1 MYLPLSLLIQLR
13 VPPGVLDSLGQQRF
27 HTNYFSSLLSKLLG
41 GLLIPVLCKLSF
53 GRQGFDLFEHV
64 SLAVTHRFLQQA
76 RLLLRVTQHLRRF
89 LQLTLSQGRTPL
101 TLLHSG
107 ATLSLNLSHLPCSA
121 LLFGPIFV
129 RKPLHLV
136 CRLFFHLF
144 NMILDTT
151 LDQLTSKS
159 VKTIKLT
166 LAVSGPGHMDRQA
179 SNDFAHKQMRF
190 KNLKH
195 LMPPS
200 VMQFLDCVLAFKPEP
215 GCSF

>member
-27 HTNYFSSLLSKLLG
+27 HTNYFSFLLSQLLG
-41 GLLIPVLCKLSF
+41 GLLITVLRKLSF

-64 SLAVTHRFLQQA
+64 SFAVTNRFLQQA
-76 RLLLRVTQHLRRF
+76 RLLLRVTEHLRRF
-89 LQLTLSQGRTPL
+89 LQLTLSQRRTPL
-101 TLLHSG
+101 TLLHLS

-121 LLFGPIFV
+121 LLFGLIFV

-136 CRLFFHLF
+136 CCLLFNLF
-144 NMILDTT
+144 NMSFDTT
-151 LDQLTSKS
+151 LDELTSKS

-166 LAVSGPGHMDRQA
+166 LAVASPRHMGRQA

-200 VMQFLDCVLAFKPEP
+200 VMQFLYCVLAFKPEP
-215 GCSF
+215 GCGF